1 MPSHLRPRLSDHP
14 LTCAHGCV
22 CFFDMDISSARF
34 CDVYTWVDCSVCAQA
49 DPDPSGSGP
58 RRVTWLTNLSAVER
72 QEMAKIMTFWDTNL
86 NGEQRL
92 RLLGKLEERL
102 GIVTGPRE
110 ITVHLFMEPYV
121 PAICERV
128 CVPDRRRFSFDTT
141 SLFGLSN
148 AGGAHPT
155 MYERYELNGDTF
167 TAGLARGRD
176 CKIGNALGYS
186 TFAEIYKKCT
196 TVETL
201 EPRTTA

>member
-1 MPSHLRPRLSDHP
+1 MSRRLWVRDSPAVDSASSVNFSLTFALFALDYVSRICWTVGRRPSFGPRLDLGLS
-14 LTCAHGCV
+14 V
-22 CFFDMDISSARF
+22 QAR
-34 CDVYTWVDCSVCAQA
+34 
-49 DPDPSGSGP
+49 
-58 RRVTWLTNLSAVER
+58 R
-72 QEMAKIMTFWDTNL
+72 FWDTNL

-110 ITVHLFMEPYV
+110 ITVHLVMEPYV

-167 TAGLARGRD
+167 TRTRAFLAGSISLTAELSLSIGGRD